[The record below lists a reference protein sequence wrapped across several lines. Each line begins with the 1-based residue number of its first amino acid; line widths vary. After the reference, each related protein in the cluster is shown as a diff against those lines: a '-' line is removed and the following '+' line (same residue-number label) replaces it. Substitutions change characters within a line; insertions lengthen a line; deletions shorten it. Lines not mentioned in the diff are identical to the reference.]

1 MQRSL
6 IYPIGTVDLYFQA
19 ASAQDLEF
27 ALSVFSVKVVRHT
40 ESLHFGVTQ
49 WKSAGGLIRG
59 QNAKKPRAIHDS
71 SREAFFHNC

>member
-1 MQRSL
+1 
-6 IYPIGTVDLYFQA
+6 
-19 ASAQDLEF
+19 
-27 ALSVFSVKVVRHT
+27 
-40 ESLHFGVTQ
+40 VTL